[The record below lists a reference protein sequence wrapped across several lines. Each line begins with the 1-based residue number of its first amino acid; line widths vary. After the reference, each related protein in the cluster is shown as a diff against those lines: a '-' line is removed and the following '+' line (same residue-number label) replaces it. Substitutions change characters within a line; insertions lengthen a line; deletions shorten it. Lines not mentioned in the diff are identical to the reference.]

1 MSSSIWNDAMAS
13 RRAVLQGIVAVAVWT
28 VLSCLVHLVRLFQA
42 WARQRKGET
51 VRSWL
56 ADA

>member
-1 MSSSIWNDAMAS
+1 MVILFVSVVFGRPDI
-13 RRAVLQGIVAVAVWT
+13 GIVAVAVWT